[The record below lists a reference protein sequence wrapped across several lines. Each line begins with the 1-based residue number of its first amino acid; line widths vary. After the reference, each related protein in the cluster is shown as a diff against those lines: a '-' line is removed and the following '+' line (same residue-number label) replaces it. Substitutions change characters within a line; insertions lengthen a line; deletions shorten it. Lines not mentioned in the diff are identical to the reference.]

1 MHCTIMF
8 LHHPLEIRH
17 VPSVQF
23 VLEHKSIPHTKGA
36 DLQLLR
42 IGAAT
47 EEFWVSVEEV
57 TAHLIGVAFAVA
69 LWANALEIVL

>member
-1 MHCTIMF
+1 MF

-17 VPSVQF
+17 VPGIQF
-23 VLEHKSIPHTKGA
+23 VLERKLVPYTKGV

-47 EEFWVSVEEV
+47 EELWISVEEV

-69 LWANALEIVL
+69 LWANPLEIVL